1 MNGIEDSLRKLDA
14 DDSHQWAVLQ
24 SLGPCLDASS
34 LLLMGYPPFLPFTLV
49 SVCSHSL
56 DPALDET
63 RMGYEELEFGC
74 GCADRGGGFGLGC
87 VVGTN

>member
-63 RMGYEELEFGC
+63 RMGYEVGVWMWMRRPR
-74 GCADRGGGFGLGC
+74 RGIW
-87 VVGTN
+87 VGMRRGY